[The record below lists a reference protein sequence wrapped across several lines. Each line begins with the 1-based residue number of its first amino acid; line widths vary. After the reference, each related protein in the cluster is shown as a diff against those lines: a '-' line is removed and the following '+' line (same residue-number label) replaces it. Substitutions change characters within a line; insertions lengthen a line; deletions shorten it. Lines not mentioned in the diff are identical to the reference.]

1 LLPREPAHP
10 STTRARANARIS
22 DPKPLRRAEPSI
34 NVTHITLESQI
45 ETMAADGRVEL
56 IKLDGSED
64 PFPGGPNGEPLSR
77 NLTFLCAVVPGAVY
91 AGGTPL
97 SAEP

>member
-1 LLPREPAHP
+1 
-10 STTRARANARIS
+10 
-22 DPKPLRRAEPSI
+22 
-34 NVTHITLESQI
+34 
-45 ETMAADGRVEL
+45 MAADGRVEL

-77 NLTFLCAVVPGAVY
+77 NLTFLCAAVPGAVY